1 MNVIQGN
8 DALNVLVDTWLAGF
22 VSGSAT
28 VVMEGMGE
36 PEARADIIAQH
47 LADRITNDP
56 LALEEVRR
64 EVVEILTGNDSGPRN
79 VTAAP
84 L

>member
-1 MNVIQGN
+1 MNIIQGN
-8 DALNVLVDTWLAGF
+8 DALNVLVDAWLCGF
-22 VSGSAT
+22 VTGASTVAAAT
-28 VVMEGMGE
+28 GA
-36 PEARADIIAQH
+36 PETQADLIAQH

-64 EVVEILTGNDSGPRN
+64 EVTEILTGNDSGPRN
-79 VTAAP
+79 VTVAP